1 MAEQKEQK
9 SPEAKQ
15 EARKALL
22 TLLLI
27 VLVGIAILW
36 FGFDLA
42 IGIVAFVL
50 WVIGR
55 VTGVA

>member
-1 MAEQKEQK
+1 MAEEKIQK

-27 VLVGIAILW
+27 VLVGVAIVW

-42 IGIVAFVL
+42 IGILVFVL
-50 WVIGR
+50 WVISR
-55 VTGVA
+55 ITGVA